1 MINGVRKKIRLGD
14 VLIQE
19 GKITQ
24 EQLDTALKEQKIKGK
39 LLGDT
44 LVDLGYVS
52 QDDMIDVLCRHL
64 NVEYVNVAAAS
75 IDEKAVKMIDEEN
88 ARRLKLIPYM
98 FDKSRANVIWVA
110 MADPMDIMAIDDASI
125 ITGMEV
131 VPVLSK
137 LSDIQVVIDKFF
149 GKAKAL
155 AVAEAYKQEQGI
167 YDNAEAQ
174 DDERREDVENSP
186 IVQLVRNVIEQA
198 ARQRYTY

>member
-1 MINGVRKKIRLGD
+1 
-14 VLIQE
+14 
-19 GKITQ
+19 
-24 EQLDTALKEQKIKGK
+24 
-39 LLGDT
+39 
-44 LVDLGYVS
+44 
-52 QDDMIDVLCRHL
+52 
-64 NVEYVNVAAAS
+64 
-75 IDEKAVKMIDEEN
+75 MIDEEN

-155 AVAEAYKQEQGI
+155 AVAEAYKQEQE
-167 YDNAEAQ
+167 YMTM
-174 DDERREDVENSP
+174 RRLRMMRDVKMSRTHR
-186 IVQLVRNVIEQA
+186 L
-198 ARQRYTY
+198 YSL

>member
-64 NVEYVNVAAAS
+64 NVEYVKCSSSFN
-75 IDEKAVKMIDEEN
+75 
-88 ARRLKLIPYM
+88 R
-98 FDKSRANVIWVA
+98 
-110 MADPMDIMAIDDASI
+110 
-125 ITGMEV
+125 
-131 VPVLSK
+131 
-137 LSDIQVVIDKFF
+137 
-149 GKAKAL
+149 
-155 AVAEAYKQEQGI
+155 
-167 YDNAEAQ
+167 
-174 DDERREDVENSP
+174 
-186 IVQLVRNVIEQA
+186 
-198 ARQRYTY
+198 

>member
-137 LSDIQVVIDKFF
+137 LLLIILSLRIVIYSLFLLICLCN
-149 GKAKAL
+149 GKSLRLSKEL
-155 AVAEAYKQEQGI
+155 I
-167 YDNAEAQ
+167 DN
-174 DDERREDVENSP
+174 NLN
-186 IVQLVRNVIEQA
+186 I
-198 ARQRYTY
+198 

>member
-110 MADPMDIMAIDDASI
+110 MADPMDIMAIDDAGCPCTQQALRYS
-125 ITGMEV
+125 GCYRQ
-131 VPVLSK
+131 VLWKGEGSC
-137 LSDIQVVIDKFF
+137 
-149 GKAKAL
+149 GCR
-155 AVAEAYKQEQGI
+155 GI
-167 YDNAEAQ
+167 
-174 DDERREDVENSP
+174 
-186 IVQLVRNVIEQA
+186 
-198 ARQRYTY
+198 

>member
-24 EQLDTALKEQKIKGK
+24 EQLDTALREQKIKGK

-75 IDEKAVKMIDEEN
+75 IDEKAVKMIDEE
-88 ARRLKLIPYM
+88 LSLIHISEPTRPY
-98 FDKSRANVIWVA
+98 
-110 MADPMDIMAIDDASI
+110 
-125 ITGMEV
+125 
-131 VPVLSK
+131 
-137 LSDIQVVIDKFF
+137 
-149 GKAKAL
+149 
-155 AVAEAYKQEQGI
+155 
-167 YDNAEAQ
+167 
-174 DDERREDVENSP
+174 
-186 IVQLVRNVIEQA
+186 
-198 ARQRYTY
+198 